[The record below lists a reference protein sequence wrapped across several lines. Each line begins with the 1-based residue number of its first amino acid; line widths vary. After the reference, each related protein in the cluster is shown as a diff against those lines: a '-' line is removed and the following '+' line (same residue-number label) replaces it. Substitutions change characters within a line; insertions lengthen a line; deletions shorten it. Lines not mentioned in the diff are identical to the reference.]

1 MAVKKKFPYRAAVVA
16 CNGGC
21 RSAEGE
27 AGCADGCIG
36 CKACTE
42 HCPQG
47 FEIPKYIKELEEML
61 NNL

>member
-1 MAVKKKFPYRAAVVA
+1 KHYNTAKV
-16 CNGGC
+16 GGAW
-21 RSAEGE
+21 RIRDLKQMPEEKSPSA
-27 AGCADGCIG
+27 CIG

>member
-27 AGCADGCIG
+27 AGCADGFVPDVSDKEYVYSLDRAG
-36 CKACTE
+36 C
-42 HCPQG
+42 G
-47 FEIPKYIKELEEML
+47 SIVY
-61 NNL
+61 NLSV